1 MAYELSS
8 FVGDNI
14 VGNSE
19 TVEFEVGAG
28 LRLNSLSELVNS
40 HQDMGEAPRHHP
52 EITDHVDSPDR
63 ERPGDGYRL
72 KCLR

>member
-40 HQDMGEAPRHHP
+40 HQDMGEPP
-52 EITDHVDSPDR
+52 GTTLKSPTMST
-63 ERPGDGYRL
+63 PQTANGQVMVIV
-72 KCLR
+72 